1 MRFRWIN
8 GHADVLGLLADA
20 EFFARMTAALAE
32 PFRGLGVTKVA
43 SVEARG
49 FAIGAPVAS
58 SLSAGFVAVRKGGA
72 VHPGTKVR
80 APTDPDWRGRV
91 NELEVLRASLGPQDR
106 VLVVDDWA
114 ETGSQAT
121 ATRSLIER
129 CEAYYVGLSL
139 LVDQLP
145 DETRER
151 LAPVASVV
159 RYDELPPSG

>member
-1 MRFRWIN
+1 MTT
-8 GHADVLGLLADA
+8 ALAD
-20 EFFARMTAALAE
+20 
-32 PFRGLGVTKVA
+32 PFRGSGVTKVA
-43 SVEARG
+43 SIEARG

-58 SLSAGFVAVRKGGA
+58 SLSAGFVAIRKRGA
-72 VHPGTKVR
+72 IHPGQKVR
-80 APTDPDWRGRV
+80 VSTGPDWQGKV
-91 NELEVLRASLGPQDR
+91 SELEVQRAALEPQDR

-129 CEAYYVGLSL
+129 CGASYAGLSL
-139 LVDQLP
+139 LVDQLSE
-145 DETRER
+145 ETREL